1 VFTTFEATREGAM
14 KHKSSLIGAFA
25 VAVVLALPATSS
37 AKESSVYG
45 WCPEAAGTDCGNP
58 EKRPVLVPERIGP
71 KIKPTQVRSPYG
83 GDGWRSGSW
92 MMS

>member
-1 VFTTFEATREGAM
+1 M
-14 KHKSSLIGAFA
+14 KIKSPLIGAFA

-37 AKESSVYG
+37 AKDGSVYG
-45 WCPEAAGTDCGNP
+45 WCPEAAGTNCGNP

>member
-1 VFTTFEATREGAM
+1 M
-14 KHKSSLIGAFA
+14 KSKSSLIGAFA

-58 EKRPVLVPERIGP
+58 AKRPVLVPERIGP